1 MKVADNLV
9 HIEEK
14 IANAC
19 QNSGRKRDEITLI
32 AVTKYVTIERAQE
45 ALDAGIIDLGENRDE
60 GLLNKYEVLQDKP
73 NWHYIGSLQTRKVK
87 NVIDKVAFIH
97 SLDRISLA
105 EEIQKRATKPIKCL
119 VQVNVSGEE
128 SKHGIEPSHVL
139 DFIKELADF
148 DKVIVAGLMTMA
160 PLTNDEQVLHKCFRD
175 LKELQKEIQQF
186 KFVHAPCT
194 ELSMG
199 MSNDFEVAI
208 EEGATMI
215 RIGTALVGEE
225 S

>member
-9 HIEEK
+9 RIEEQIEK
-14 IANAC
+14 AC

-32 AVTKYVTIERAQE
+32 AVTKYVSIERAKE
-45 ALDAGIIDLGENRDE
+45 ALDAGIVNLGENRDE
-60 GLLNKYEVLQDKP
+60 GLLNKYEVLKDQPK
-73 NWHYIGSLQTRKVK
+73 WHYIGSLQTRKVK
-87 NVIDKVAFIH
+87 NIIDKVVYIH
-97 SLDRISLA
+97 SMDRISLA
-105 EEIQKRATKPIKCL
+105 EEIQKRAHAQIKCL

-128 SKHGIEPSHVL
+128 SKHGIEPSHL
-139 DFIKELADF
+139 LEFIKELADY

-160 PLTNDEQVLHKCFRD
+160 PLTNDEQILRKCFRD
-175 LKELQKEIQQF
+175 LKELQNEIQQF

-199 MSNDFEVAI
+199 MSNDFEIAI